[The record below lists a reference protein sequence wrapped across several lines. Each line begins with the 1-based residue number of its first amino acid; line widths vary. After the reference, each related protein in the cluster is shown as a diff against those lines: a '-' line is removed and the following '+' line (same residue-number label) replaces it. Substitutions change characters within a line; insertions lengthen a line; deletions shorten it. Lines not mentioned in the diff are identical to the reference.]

1 MSKDTWIG
9 ARSVPCRSVI
19 DDAIDV
25 DLIFDYEIEGD
36 SVLIVFKQGTQTT
49 TAKLQF
55 EQFMRFV
62 NHIKEVKENG
72 TIRN

>member
-1 MSKDTWIG
+1 MNKKDTWIG
-9 ARSVPCRSVI
+9 AKRVECRSVI

-36 SVLIVFKQGTQTT
+36 SVLIVFRQGTQTT
-49 TAKLQF
+49 TAKLPF

-62 NHIKEVKENG
+62 DHIQEVKENG
-72 TIRN
+72 IV